1 MKLRSKQIN
10 FNIFFLAA
18 FLILLVLAADTKSQ
32 NNRRLPT
39 PTPTPRSVAEIVSRA
54 DDIPSGNQVISPQNN
69 DVQPGNLED
78 KIDDVGKRIKE
89 IGKRVNTLESTKE
102 NEYDQ
107 TQKRLLLNLD
117 ILSRSEQRAEA
128 LRKQYFDMIE
138 KENQIRS
145 KLDQLE
151 SDMRPETIERSILF
165 AGSLRP
171 EELREQRK
179 KTLERERTNLNSLL
193 DEITANKG
201 NLQLSV
207 EKADQLV
214 DKLRLKLEKE
224 IDEALTD
231 KDDN

>member
-1 MKLRSKQIN
+1 MKLRSNEIG
-10 FNIFFLAA
+10 FGVSFAAA
-18 FLILLVLAADTKSQ
+18 FLMLLILATDMKSQ
-32 NNRRLPT
+32 TTRRQPT
-39 PTPTPRSVAEIVSRA
+39 PTPTPRNVAEIVSRA
-54 DDIPSGNQVISPQNN
+54 DDIPSGNQIINPQNN
-69 DVQPGNLED
+69 GNQSGNLED
-78 KIDDVGKRIKE
+78 KVDDVGKRIKE
-89 IGKRVNTLESTKE
+89 LGKRVNTLESTKE

-151 SDMRPETIERSILF
+151 SDLRPETIERSILF

-179 KTLERERTNLNSLL
+179 KTIEREQANLNSLL

-201 NLQLSV
+201 NLQASV

-231 KDDN
+231 KDDR